1 MFLLE
6 KAKKIIMR
14 LVIFLF
20 ILSLN
25 SCTQKTERLEYVDP
39 VNFTS
44 KVFKN
49 VNYKYVNILKK
60 EKSEINLVY
69 VKKSDMTKNY
79 FNNTVVDNI
88 KNQGWKGVS
97 PEFQDQNLFCSGAN
111 NMMSV
116 VYPTKEIYRN
126 LKGDT
131 LTIKKENLDKWMISY
146 TYSFHGFDECKT

>member
-1 MFLLE
+1 M
-6 KAKKIIMR
+6 
-14 LVIFLF
+14 
-20 ILSLN
+20 
-25 SCTQKTERLEYVDP
+25 
-39 VNFTS
+39 
-44 KVFKN
+44 
-49 VNYKYVNILKK
+49 
-60 EKSEINLVY
+60 Y

-88 KNQGWKGVS
+88 KNQGWKEVS
-97 PEFQDQNLFCSGAN
+97 PEFQDQNLFCSDAN